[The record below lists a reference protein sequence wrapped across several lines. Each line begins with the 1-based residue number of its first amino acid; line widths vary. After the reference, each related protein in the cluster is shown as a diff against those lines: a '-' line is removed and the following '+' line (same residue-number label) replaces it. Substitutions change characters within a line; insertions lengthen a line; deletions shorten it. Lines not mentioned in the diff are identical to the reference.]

1 MNVLLCAPNSGPA
14 GGILRWTEHLWKYY
28 ENLNDKEF
36 VIDILDTGL
45 STDRRVNPPVTYRIR
60 TGIKEYTR
68 IYKRFVQCIDKQHY
82 DVVHLTS
89 SASLGLV
96 KDFFMLRAA
105 RRKGLKTIVHFHFG
119 RIPDLYRMRNWEQ
132 KLLDRVIRRADRV
145 VVIDKASY
153 DTLLSN
159 GYDKVDLLPNPLT
172 PAVSSIIEANGGV
185 VRRDRKLLF
194 AGHVIETKGVF
205 ELIDACKG
213 LDGIE
218 LKLIGAVSDEMR
230 MKLLRRAGAGCEAWL
245 EIAGELDFEATIKEM
260 LSAGVFVLP
269 TYTEGFPNVI
279 IESMACGCPIVTTDV
294 GAIPEMLDTEH
305 GFDYG
310 ICVKP
315 RDAEQLRTAV
325 RKMLDDPEYA
335 SMCGR
340 NARKRVQMLYAMP
353 QVWTQ
358 LARIWKKTAAAS
370 SSGR

>member
-1 MNVLLCAPNSGPA
+1 MKVLICSPYTGVV
-14 GGILRWTEHLWKYY
+14 GGIARWTRHISEYAAT
-28 ENLNDKEF
+28 E
-36 VIDILDTGL
+36 
-45 STDRRVNPPVTYRIR
+45 PVTLEHIDFARTRSGQTLRFPLLKGVYALYDYMKLIRRAVSSIR
-60 TGIKEYTR
+60 TTR
-68 IYKRFVQCIDKQHY
+68 C
-82 DVVHLTS
+82 DVLHITTP
-89 SASLGLV
+89 ASFLLL
-96 KDFFMLRAA
+96 KDLILLRAA
-105 RRKGLKTIVHFHFG
+105 RRKGLRTIVHFHFG

-132 KLLDRVIRRADRV
+132 KLLDQVIRRADRV

-159 GYDKVDLLPNPLT
+159 GYDNVNLLPNPLT
-172 PAVSSIIEANGGV
+172 PAVSSIIEANGDV
-185 VRRDRKLLF
+185 VRQDRKLLF

-213 LDGIE
+213 LDGLK

-230 MKLLRRAGAGCEAWL
+230 MKLRRRAGNGCEAWL

-305 GFDYG
+305 GFNYG

-315 RDAEQLRTAV
+315 RDVEQLRSAV
-325 RKMLDDPEYA
+325 RKMLDDREYA

-340 NARKRVQMLYAMP
+340 NAQQRVKMLYAMP
-353 QVWTQ
+353 QVWKQ
-358 LARIWKKTAAAS
+358 LATIWETV
-370 SSGR
+370 

>member
-1 MNVLLCAPNSGPA
+1 MKVLICSPLTGVV
-14 GGILRWTEHLWKYY
+14 GGIARWTRHILEYAAAEHVML
-28 ENLNDKEF
+28 EH
-36 VIDILDTGL
+36 IDFARTRSGQTTRFPLLKGVYAFYDYMKLIRKAV
-45 STDRRVNPPVTYRIR
+45 SSIR
-60 TGIKEYTR
+60 TTR
-68 IYKRFVQCIDKQHY
+68 C
-82 DVVHLTS
+82 DVLHITTP
-89 SASLGLV
+89 ASFLLL
-96 KDFFMLRAA
+96 KDLILLRAA

-159 GYDKVDLLPNPLT
+159 GYDHVDLLPNPLT
-172 PAVSSIIEANGGV
+172 PAVSSIIEANGDV

-213 LDGIE
+213 LDRIE

-305 GFDYG
+305 GFNCG

-325 RKMLDDPEYA
+325 RKMLDDREYA
-335 SMCGR
+335 TKCGR

-358 LARIWKKTAAAS
+358 LTRIWKKTAAAS
-370 SSGR
+370 SR

>member
-1 MNVLLCAPNSGPA
+1 MNVLLCAPNSGA
-14 GGILRWTEHLWKYY
+14 TGGILRWTEHLWKYY
-28 ENLNDKEF
+28 ENLNDKEL

-68 IYKRFVQCIDKQHY
+68 IYKSFVHFIRKQHY
-82 DVVHLTS
+82 DVIHLTS
-89 SASLGLV
+89 SASFGLV
-96 KDFFMLRAA
+96 KDLFMLRKAKK
-105 RRKGLKTIVHFHFG
+105 RGSRTIMHFHFG
-119 RIPDLYRMRNWEQ
+119 RIPDLYRLRNWEQ
-132 KLLDRVIRRADRV
+132 KLLDQVIRRADRV

-159 GYDKVDLLPNPLT
+159 GYDNVDLLPNPLT
-172 PAVSSIIEANGGV
+172 PAVSSIIEANGDV
-185 VRRDRKLLF
+185 VRQDRKLLF

-230 MKLLRRAGAGCEAWL
+230 MKLRRRAGNGCEAWL

-305 GFDYG
+305 GFNYG

-315 RDAEQLRTAV
+315 RDAELLRSAV
-325 RKMLDDPEYA
+325 RKMLDDREYA

-340 NARKRVQMLYAMP
+340 NAQQRVKMLYAMP
-353 QVWTQ
+353 QVWKQ
-358 LARIWKKTAAAS
+358 LTSIWGKTSVAS
-370 SSGR
+370 SSRR

>member
-1 MNVLLCAPNSGPA
+1 MKVLICSPRTGVV
-14 GGILRWTEHLWKYY
+14 GGIARWTRHILEYAASEHVTLELVDFARTRSGRTIRFSLLKGAYA
-28 ENLNDKEF
+28 LNDYVKLIRKA
-36 VIDILDTGL
+36 V
-45 STDRRVNPPVTYRIR
+45 SSIR
-60 TGIKEYTR
+60 TTR
-68 IYKRFVQCIDKQHY
+68 C
-82 DVVHLTS
+82 DVLHITTP
-89 SASLGLV
+89 ASFLLL
-96 KDFFMLRAA
+96 KDLILLRAA

-159 GYDKVDLLPNPLT
+159 GYDHVDLLPNPLT
-172 PAVSSIIEANGGV
+172 PAVSSIVEANGDV

-213 LDGIE
+213 LDRIK
-218 LKLIGAVSDEMR
+218 LKVVGAVSEEMR
-230 MKLLRRAGAGCEAWL
+230 MKLRHRAGNGCEAWL

-305 GFDYG
+305 GFNCG

-325 RKMLDDPEYA
+325 RKMLDDREYA
-335 SMCGR
+335 TKCGR

-358 LARIWKKTAAAS
+358 LTRIWKKTAAAS